1 MLAAVQ
7 QHHVA
12 QSVDSKVVRAVQ
24 RQVVHSHRSFSL
36 RVLYQVHERSLVIK
50 IFWFYNGCNE
60 LEFLYI

>member
-50 IFWFYNGCNE
+50 IF
-60 LEFLYI
+60 